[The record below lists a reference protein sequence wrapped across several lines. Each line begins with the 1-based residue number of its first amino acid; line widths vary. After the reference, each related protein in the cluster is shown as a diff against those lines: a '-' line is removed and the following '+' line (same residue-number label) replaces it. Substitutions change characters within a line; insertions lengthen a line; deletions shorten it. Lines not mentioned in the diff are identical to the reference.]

1 MAAWKKRLAKMLT
14 DSSPTSYTYDE
25 AVSVLEH
32 LDFALAPLG
41 GGSHRRW
48 RRKLPSGAVVV
59 IGLVDKGAGTL
70 KAYLIRD
77 MVAQLNAHGLIPPD
91 LAQE

>member
-1 MAAWKKRLAKMLT
+1 MATWKKLLAKMLT
-14 DSSPTSYTYDE
+14 DSSPTSYTYEE
-25 AVSVLEH
+25 AASVLAR
-32 LDFALAPLG
+32 LDFALAPPG

-48 RRKLPSGAVVV
+48 RRKLPGGTVIV

-77 MVAQLNAHGLIPPD
+77 MVAQVKGHGLVPPD